1 MKPGQ
6 LMCLRTTGELCI
18 ITRSAAEDGG
28 KVAVRRPVMSHDD
41 GIRHSEDGFFP
52 FELETVEEHLRHE
65 AKEMLLKTQIQEEMM
80 AEMDNAKKSKIE
92 KMLVN

>member
-1 MKPGQ
+1 MKPGTVA
-6 LMCLRTTGELCI
+6 CLRTTGELCI
-18 ITRSAAEDGG
+18 VIRDAQADGG
-28 KVAVRRPVMSHDD
+28 MVFVRRPLMSHEN
-41 GIRHSEDGFFP
+41 GIQHSEDTFFP